1 MEYLLRCGRDSFVD
15 STMTFNSHKQS
26 VAWLK
31 IIVSETAES
40 TSPSVPGAGNTSRN
54 LCDLGTVNSG
64 RDHSVLDTSSSCEKE
79 KKRNRAKFITPN
91 KCGERKVEDQEEEP
105 FDGALGLGVNTVHD
119 MAKYYDSDSC
129 DDDNKENE
137 NPWEDKKRRKDG
149 KERKYKGLLK
159 SDFENVL
166 TKIGKSGKIISKV
179 KIHADILKP
188 LLASGIVKK
197 VGWKNDVEKAR
208 KFKAVILEE
217 MKSLQETGTFTQDF
231 KNAYFDDELKVEEE
245 IMEDM
250 FKVLQQAEEEALRKA
265 PACKPT
271 FNNFGQKSKSRGVD
285 DRRLGASLLKNME
298 VNSEE
303 EDDVSE
309 PLNSSMMMRGEG
321 ARKNTEYKKS
331 PTMAEIYKQ
340 GLIDTEKKNEQRDME
355 KYRFLSQMLDPNKD
369 KPKSINIIAEDQPFA
384 INLILDSMPEVISS
398 VLKYMKKEDMGGS
411 IKRMLVSYNRRKTEV
426 THESQIYNEN
436 DVTVSL
442 YKHGEETFI
451 MFSE

>member
-309 PLNSSMMMRGEG
+309 PLNSSMMMMV
-321 ARKNTEYKKS
+321 K
-331 PTMAEIYKQ
+331 IY
-340 GLIDTEKKNEQRDME
+340 
-355 KYRFLSQMLDPNKD
+355 
-369 KPKSINIIAEDQPFA
+369 
-384 INLILDSMPEVISS
+384 
-398 VLKYMKKEDMGGS
+398 
-411 IKRMLVSYNRRKTEV
+411 
-426 THESQIYNEN
+426 
-436 DVTVSL
+436 
-442 YKHGEETFI
+442 
-451 MFSE
+451 

>member
-1 MEYLLRCGRDSFVD
+1 
-15 STMTFNSHKQS
+15 
-26 VAWLK
+26 
-31 IIVSETAES
+31 
-40 TSPSVPGAGNTSRN
+40 
-54 LCDLGTVNSG
+54 
-64 RDHSVLDTSSSCEKE
+64 
-79 KKRNRAKFITPN
+79 
-91 KCGERKVEDQEEEP
+91 
-105 FDGALGLGVNTVHD
+105 
-119 MAKYYDSDSC
+119 
-129 DDDNKENE
+129 
-137 NPWEDKKRRKDG
+137 
-149 KERKYKGLLK
+149 
-159 SDFENVL
+159 
-166 TKIGKSGKIISKV
+166 
-179 KIHADILKP
+179 
-188 LLASGIVKK
+188 
-197 VGWKNDVEKAR
+197 
-208 KFKAVILEE
+208 
-217 MKSLQETGTFTQDF
+217 
-231 KNAYFDDELKVEEE
+231 
-245 IMEDM
+245 MEDM

-285 DRRLGASLLKNME
+285 DRRLGASLLKNVE

-309 PLNSSMMMRGEG
+309 PLNSSMMMREEG

-355 KYRFLSQMLDPNKD
+355 KYSLLSKLLDPNKD